1 MDLIR
6 GCLLTLMTINHL
18 NGWWVKYTWQP
29 FGYFSAAEGFVML
42 SAVTAGWIYSRSFNG
57 LNGSLKPL
65 NRALTL
71 YKYQIVTIGI
81 ISGLFLTFPIYGE
94 SWVRWLRPLQLDA
107 QRTLFMEALL
117 IQQPKHLDIIPMY
130 AGFMLLLP
138 LLLWISK
145 LKLYWIAI
153 CASLLLWYFDPYI
166 AVRRFSIFN
175 LCGDCQYS
183 YFNWFRWQV
192 LWVLGVGLGIA
203 ITKRAS
209 FLKVLQRPLI
219 TIALLGVFVLLYSIK
234 SQWLELPI
242 VTKANVSRENLGWL
256 RLVSLLNFSL
266 LIYSI
271 FYLVRRSVKLP
282 LLNVMGRNSL
292 QVFSVQVLLIYLL
305 KPLNEFLMGNKYSI
319 ASTALALLVVLM
331 LAAVAWLYESRL
343 KNIKRTRVAAV
354 P

>member
-29 FGYFSAAEGFVML
+29 FGYFSAAEGFVLL
-42 SAVTAGWIYSRSFNG
+42 SAVTAGLIYSRSLNG
-57 LNGSLKPL
+57 SNGSLKPL
-65 NRALTL
+65 YRALTL
-71 YKYQIVTIGI
+71 YKYHIVTMSI
-81 ISGLFLTFPIYGE
+81 ISVLFLTVPIYGE

-107 QRTLFMEALL
+107 LRTLFMEALL

-138 LLLWISK
+138 LLLWLSK

-166 AVRRFSIFN
+166 TVRRFSMFN

-183 YFNWFRWQV
+183 YFNWFSWQV

-203 ITKRAS
+203 ITKQAG

-219 TIALLGVFVLLYSIK
+219 TIVLLGVCVLLYSLK

-242 VTKANVSRENLGWL
+242 VTKASVSRQNLGWL
-256 RLVSLLNFSL
+256 RLVSLLNFSF

-271 FYLVRRSVKLP
+271 SYLVKRNVRLP
-282 LLNVMGRNSL
+282 ILNAMGRNSL

-305 KPLNEFLMGNKYSI
+305 KPLNDLLLVNRNNFT
-319 ASTALALLVVLM
+319 STALAILIVLL
-331 LAAVAWLYESRL
+331 LAAVAWFYESRI
-343 KNIKRTRVAAV
+343 KNIKRTRVATV